1 MKLWIIYKE
10 RLGFSKVIAELLQ
23 DRLEDYIDV
32 SVGNAEKVDPIFLV
46 EEKIDYLIIGDNTSE
61 TNLSLEIQN
70 WLLKFGEISVKSNL
84 IIKAISIFYI
94 TSANILVEPSRLEY
108 YQDILNAETI
118 YPPMLRLKFNTVGL
132 VLEDGAF
139 ENVKKY
145 STDFIEFL
153 INKKRL

>member
-1 MKLWIIYKE
+1 M
-10 RLGFSKVIAELLQ
+10 LQ

-70 WLLKFGEISVKSNL
+70 WLLKYGEISKKGNL

-94 TSANILVEPSRLEY
+94 TSTNILVEPSRLEFF
-108 YQDILNAETI
+108 QDIVNAETR
-118 YPPMLRLKFNTVGL
+118 YPPILCLKFNPVEI
-132 VLEDGAF
+132 VLEDGVI
-139 ENVKKY
+139 EKVKDY
-145 STDFIEFL
+145 ANNFIEYL
-153 INKKRL
+153 IKNEII

>member
-1 MKLWIIYKE
+1 M
-10 RLGFSKVIAELLQ
+10 LQ

-70 WLLKFGEISVKSNL
+70 WLLKYGEISEKSNL

-94 TSANILVEPSRLEY
+94 TSANILVEPSRLEFF
-108 YQDILNAETI
+108 QDIVNAETT
-118 YPPMLRLKFNTVGL
+118 YPPILRLKFNTVGL
-132 VLEDGAF
+132 VLEDGAL
-139 ENVKKY
+139 EDVKKY
-145 STDFIEFL
+145 SNDFIDFL
-153 INKKRL
+153 IKNESRYEVESN